1 MNKTCER
8 KIIISLNSPRM
19 PLIQNPPLQFTSV
32 CYCQM
37 SLTIQIY
44 WTKKSPQLCKI
55 EHSMDFG
62 KWITVPQIPFYDN
75 VRQGVVMILVQFW
88 IMSLSFSVIN
98 LLLFSIQFS
107 AFTTIGICSFFC
119 NANLQQVLGRSYSK
133 HDRISRGEGDTIT
146 ALENI
151 FFEMK

>member
-1 MNKTCER
+1 
-8 KIIISLNSPRM
+8 
-19 PLIQNPPLQFTSV
+19 
-32 CYCQM
+32 
-37 SLTIQIY
+37 
-44 WTKKSPQLCKI
+44 
-55 EHSMDFG
+55 MDFG